1 MNKEERRLERL
12 RNKLTPFF
20 TMVDLSEMYFSG
32 KITLEQFTKLGKS
45 NLKACNKDVIRELL
59 RSDATLDEINN
70 CY

>member
-20 TMVDLSEMYFSG
+20 TMVDLADMYFKG
-32 KITLEQFTKLGKS
+32 NLTLEQFTKLGKS
-45 NLKACNKDVIRELL
+45 NIETCNKEMIKKLL
-59 RSDATLDEINN
+59 GSDITLDEINN